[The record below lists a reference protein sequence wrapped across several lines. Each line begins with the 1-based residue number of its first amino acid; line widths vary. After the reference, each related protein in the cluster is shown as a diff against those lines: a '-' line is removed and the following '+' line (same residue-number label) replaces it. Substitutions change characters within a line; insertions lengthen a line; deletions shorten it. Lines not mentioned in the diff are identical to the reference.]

1 MDNNAEVD
9 PWAKI
14 GNTAGEVTQEGLAR
28 ETEWNNAMAD
38 APEFGGEQNQ
48 PTPQTQYENPAT
60 TSEAPERDDNIANAS
75 AIIYNIQGLNAAASE
90 KGVEETVQAVNN
102 YVFNGTED
110 PVKQIFGDLG
120 IDTGAEMKDVIEE
133 SRASKPQEN
142 AFRDNINAPASME
155 KSKEGA
161 LNAIKEFKELVA
173 EVETSPAYANL
184 RAEALRANKG
194 IFEYAVSKYGTRDL
208 TVLFNALNELKEK
221 PGNTVEQ
228 ATPEPEEDQSENQSS
243 TENPSPDTDA
253 TANEESLS

>member
-28 ETEWNNAMAD
+28 EAAWNNAMAD

-48 PTPQTQYENPAT
+48 PTPKTQYENSAT
-60 TSEAPERDDNIANAS
+60 TGEAPERDDNIADAS
-75 AIIYNIQGLNAAASE
+75 AIINYGLNAAARE
-90 KGVEETVQAVNN
+90 KGVEETVQAINN
-102 YVFNGTED
+102 FVFKGDED
-110 PVKQIFGDLG
+110 PVKQLFGDLD

-142 AFRDNINAPASME
+142 AFRDDVNAPAPAE

-184 RAEALRANKG
+184 LAEALKANKG

-208 TVLFNALNELKEK
+208 TVLFSALNELKEK
-221 PGNTVEQ
+221 PNNTVEQ
-228 ATPEPEEDQSENQSS
+228 ATLEPEEDQSENQSS

-253 TANEESLS
+253 TAKEESLS